1 MGEWSHAGLAAAFA
15 LCAAASAR
23 PSPFAA
29 QVVEYRPAPGQS
41 VNVSSP
47 VSFNDPAKALGAP
60 RGGGTN
66 APDNTKVV
74 TLGGF
79 GGSITLKFDHTI
91 RHDPCNAFGVDA
103 IVFGNAFW
111 VGQNPARRWAEAGV
125 IEIAKDVNGA
135 PGPWYVIAGSSLP
148 GAPGVAGAPDSEAAM
163 QRWDLGAGTG
173 FPPANKA
180 WYPQAPAFPG
190 WPATYTTGGFLL
202 PAAYAALPVVNPSGI
217 PAGAQAYWGYADMSP
232 TLLLGDMSGA
242 SGVAG
247 VDNRLDQPEDRP
259 GIDPALFYTV
269 PSDPRSLAIAP
280 GSGGGD
286 AFAISWAVDPST
298 GAPANLD
305 GFDYIRIR
313 TGVNVVLPAGLGEM
327 SAEVSGVAEVRS
339 WRAGFPRGDANR
351 DGVVDFRDLNLV
363 LSQYGLASGG
373 GTPGGCGQD
382 CLEADLNCDGAVDF
396 ADLNTVLS
404 NYGRAAP

>member
-1 MGEWSHAGLAAAFA
+1 MRKRSLS
-15 LCAAASAR
+15 CAAAAAACAAAWAG

-29 QVVEYRPAPGQS
+29 RVVEYRPAPGQN
-41 VNVSSP
+41 VNAGAP
-47 VSFNDPAKALGAP
+47 VSFNDPTKALGAP
-60 RGGGTN
+60 VGGGTS
-66 APDNTKVV
+66 APDNSKVV

-111 VGQNPARRWAEAGV
+111 VGQNPARRWAEAAV

-135 PGPWYVIAGSSLP
+135 PGPWFVIAGSSLP
-148 GAPGVAGAPDSEAAM
+148 GAPGVVGAPASVASS
-163 QRWDLGAGTG
+163 QQWDLAAGTG
-173 FPPANKA
+173 FPPANKG

-190 WPATYTTGGFLL
+190 WPSTYTTSGFVL
-202 PAAYAALPVVNPSGI
+202 PGVFAALPVVNPSGL
-217 PAGAQAYWGYADMSP
+217 PSGAQGYWGYADMSP

-242 SGVAG
+242 AGAAG

-259 GIDPALFYTV
+259 GIDPAQFYTS
-269 PSDPRSLAIAP
+269 PSDPRALAIAP

-286 AFAISWAVDPST
+286 AFAIAWAVDPAT

-305 GFDYIRIR
+305 GFDYIRIS
-313 TGVNVVLPAGLGEM
+313 TGVNAVLAGGLGEM
-327 SAEVSGVAEVRS
+327 SAEIGGVAEVRS

-363 LSQYGLASGG
+363 LSQYGLMSGG
-373 GTPGGCGQD
+373 GLPGGCGRD
-382 CLEADLNCDGAVDF
+382 CLEADLDCDGAVGF
-396 ADLNTVLS
+396 ADLNAVLS
-404 NYGRAAP
+404 NYGGTAP